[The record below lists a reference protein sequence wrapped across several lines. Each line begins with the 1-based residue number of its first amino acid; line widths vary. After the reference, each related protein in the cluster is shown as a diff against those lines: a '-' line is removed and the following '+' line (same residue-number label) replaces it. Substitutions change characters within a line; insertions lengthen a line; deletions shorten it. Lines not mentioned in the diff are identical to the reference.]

1 LARLSVS
8 SWIRPKS
15 KRHRMMIASKSMV
28 VGSMIA
34 AGVVAAASVMDLV
47 FKFPFSGQILMDVM
61 FLIGAGLVGYMGYDA
76 YQDLS

>member
-1 LARLSVS
+1 
-8 SWIRPKS
+8 
-15 KRHRMMIASKSMV
+15 MMIASKSMV

>member
-1 LARLSVS
+1 
-8 SWIRPKS
+8 
-15 KRHRMMIASKSMV
+15 MMIASKSMV

-34 AGVVAAASVMDLV
+34 AGVVAVASVMDLV

-61 FLIGAGLVGYMGYDA
+61 FLVGAGLVGYMGYDA

>member
-1 LARLSVS
+1 
-8 SWIRPKS
+8 
-15 KRHRMMIASKSMV
+15 MMIASKSMV

-34 AGVVAAASVMDLV
+34 AGVVAVASVMDLV

>member
-1 LARLSVS
+1 
-8 SWIRPKS
+8 
-15 KRHRMMIASKSMV
+15 MMIASKSMV

-34 AGVVAAASVMDLV
+34 AGVVAVASVLDLV
-47 FKFPFSGQILMDVM
+47 LKFPFSGQILMDVM